1 MILILCRLMFDNSVY
16 VIGNTK
22 VNTMHVYSYIENVK
36 TEIIVDEI
44 YINALVEK
52 RVRGIE

>member
-1 MILILCRLMFDNSVY
+1 MFDNSVY